1 MDKESF
7 LKPDLQTSLLCD
19 DVRQEING
27 KFMLIG
33 IFERLGLK
41 DFPGVVPKF
50 CIVNRW
56 CCGEGTYI
64 QQTRIIKPDGIEKL
78 VEGRK
83 VEIKLQNES
92 SVATSVEFFVNMKFD
107 VPGIYWVEV
116 TIDQE
121 LKIRYPL
128 LVAQIKPQPQQ

>member
-1 MDKESF
+1 MDNESF
-7 LKPDLQTSLLCD
+7 LKPDLQASVLCD

-33 IFERLGLK
+33 IFERLGMK
-41 DFPGVVPKF
+41 EFPGAVPRF

-56 CCGEGTYI
+56 CCGEGTYT
-64 QQTRIIKPDGIEKL
+64 QQTRIIAPDGITKL
-78 VEGRK
+78 VEGRA

-92 SVATSVEFFVNMKFD
+92 AVATSVEFFVNLKF
-107 VPGIYWVEV
+107 PSAGTYWVEV
-116 TIDQE
+116 TIDKE

-128 LVAQIKPQPQQ
+128 IVAEIKKN